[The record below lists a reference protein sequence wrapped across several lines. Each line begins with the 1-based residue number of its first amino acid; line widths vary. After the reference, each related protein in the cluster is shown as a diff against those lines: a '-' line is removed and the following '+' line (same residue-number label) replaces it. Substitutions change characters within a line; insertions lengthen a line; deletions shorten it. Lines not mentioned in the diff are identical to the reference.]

1 MKMFEFN
8 GRKRKSGR
16 RPFKAILHEVYP
28 DSCVD
33 GKTGTQFNENGI
45 CWIREYCEQNLDT
58 INGMSFTVEF
68 ADAESQ
74 DELLGHGD
82 TGFDSGIPVFDNA
95 TIVGNFEKGYIAD
108 VEVNG
113 VMKTVVI
120 GEGTIDQMR
129 NNNFV
134 KFLEDKCAKGEE
146 LHGSVEICRCEG
158 HNQIEYLNG
167 KFEEGR
173 IPVTF
178 DYSGY
183 SLLGVRPADETATLL
198 ELNEKTES
206 EVNAE
211 MDEMKEM
218 LQKVLDKIDESAT
231 IATELNQAKEA
242 YAELEN
248 KYNEQNASAQAI
260 QAALD
265 QAKKDLENWDQ
276 KWSDLYNEKCALE
289 KLLAEARVKE
299 RLGELNEALSAFTE
313 EQIAY
318 AKEEKEAFEND
329 PLNSEINTIVNKIY
343 CEIGKR
349 AEEQRLAEQNAAKST
364 GNEPEAADIF
374 GEVNASPNAGDVDIF

>member
-1 MKMFEFN
+1 MKMFELN

-16 RPFKAILHEVYP
+16 RPFTAILHEIYP
-28 DSCVD
+28 DTCID

-58 INGMSFTVEF
+58 IKGMSFTVEY
-68 ADAESQ
+68 ADPDAQ
-74 DELLGHGD
+74 NELLGHGD

-108 VEVNG
+108 VEING

-134 KFLEDKCAKGEE
+134 KFLEEKCANGEE
-146 LHGSVEICRCEG
+146 PFGSVEICRCEG
-158 HNQIEYLNG
+158 HDKIEYLNG

-173 IPVTF
+173 IPVVF

-183 SLLGVRPADETATLL
+183 SLLGVRPADATARLV

-211 MDEMKEM
+211 MDEMKT
-218 LQKVLDKIDESAT
+218 LIQSVLDKIDESA
-231 IATELNQAKEA
+231 ISANELNQAKDA
-242 YAELEN
+242 YAELET
-248 KYNEQNASAQAI
+248 KYNELNASSQQI

-265 QAKKDLENWDQ
+265 QAKAELEGWDA
-276 KWSDLYNEKCALE
+276 KWNELYNEKCALE

-299 RLGELNEALSAFTE
+299 RLGELNNALAVFTD
-313 EQIAY
+313 EQIAF
-318 AKEEKEAFEND
+318 AKDEKDAFESD
-329 PLNSEINTIVNKIY
+329 PLNCEINTVVNKIY

-349 AEEQRLAEQNAAKST
+349 AEEKRIAEQNAAHEEH
-364 GNEPEAADIF
+364 NEPEAEDIF
-374 GEVNASPNAGDVDIF
+374 SEINTPDSDEDGDIF